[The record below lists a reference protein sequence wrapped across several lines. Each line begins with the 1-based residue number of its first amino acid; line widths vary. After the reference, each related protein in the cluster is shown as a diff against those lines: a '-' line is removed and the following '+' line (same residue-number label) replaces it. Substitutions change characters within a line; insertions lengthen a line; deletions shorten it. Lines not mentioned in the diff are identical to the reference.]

1 MADSAPQRLC
11 VKTPAKDNLLIFRPL
26 ADRNALAEEHWQW
39 ARGIA
44 ALVAAQLP
52 TWFTASDLEGAVAIA
67 LVKAAARYDA
77 RRGTSFR
84 QFARQRIVGA
94 CYDAVRRNEYRER
107 GHLSLDTHNLD
118 SPSGIAYFPPAC
130 ELGPSPEALAID
142 GQRAARSRDRL
153 AAAMDTLPDRHRL
166 AIERIYY
173 DGLSLESAA
182 PEFGV
187 GSSRLCQ
194 IHREALAMLAAEL
207 GPEAA

>member
-1 MADSAPQRLC
+1 MSDSAPQRLC
-11 VKTPAKDNLLIFRPL
+11 VKTPAKDNVLVFRQQ
-26 ADRNALAEEHWQW
+26 AERNALAAEHWQW

-52 TWFTASDLEGAVAIA
+52 TWFTAQDLEGPVAIA

-77 RRGTSFR
+77 SRGTSFR

-94 CYDAVRRNEYRER
+94 CYDAARRNEYRER
-107 GHLSLDTHNLD
+107 GHAQLDGWEDAAPD
-118 SPSGIAYFPPAC
+118 SAPDP
-130 ELGPSPEALAID
+130 LALAID
-142 GQRAARSRDRL
+142 AQEKERSRERL
-153 AAAMDTLPDRHRL
+153 AAAIAALPERHRL

-173 DGLSLESAA
+173 DGLSLEGAA

-194 IHREALAMLAAEL
+194 IHREALGMLREL
-207 GPEAA
+207 CAGPEAA